1 LLSVRKINSYYGELH
16 ILKDVSMEV
25 KGKEITAVIG
35 PNGAGKT
42 TLLRT
47 ISGLLRPRSGTIEFL
62 GKRIDSMPAHEIAR
76 LGISHVPEGRMLF
89 PRMTVRENL
98 EMGAFLIRKK
108 EDFDETLEWVYQ
120 LFPVLRE
127 RERQR
132 AGTLSGGEQQMLA
145 IARGLMSKPKLLLLD
160 EPSQGLGPKIINMI
174 YEVIDALR
182 NEGITILIVEQNVDR
197 VLRIADVAY
206 VLENGMITK
215 EGGGKDL
222 LNDPYVREAYLGI

>member
-1 LLSVRKINSYYGELH
+1 MLSVRKINSYYGELH